1 MKKLIYIIFI
11 FIISSN
17 TYANDNYYI
26 DIDYILNNSNLGKL
40 IVNKLNNVN
49 KNNLTDFKQ
58 KEIELKNLEKEISNK
73 KNVVSEKDLNIEIDD
88 LKRKILLFREEK
100 SKRSKDFKDL
110 RSNELSNF
118 LEKITPVI
126 ENFMKKNSITIIFEK
141 KNIFIAESKY
151 DITLP
156 IIDLIN
162 NQIDE

>member
-100 SKRSKDFKDL
+100 NKRSKDFKDL

-118 LEKITPVI
+118 LEKITPII
-126 ENFMKKNSITIIFEK
+126 ENFMKENSIAIVFEK
-141 KNIFIAESKY
+141 KNIFIAQSKY
-151 DITLP
+151 DITLQ

-162 NQIDE
+162 KQFDD

>member
-1 MKKLIYIIFI
+1 MKKIIFIIFI

-73 KNVVSEKDLNIEIDD
+73 KNVISQNELNIEIDD
-88 LKRKILLFREEK
+88 LKKKITLFREEK
-100 SKRSKDFKDL
+100 
-110 RSNELSNF
+110 
-118 LEKITPVI
+118 
-126 ENFMKKNSITIIFEK
+126 KKK
-141 KNIFIAESKY
+141 
-151 DITLP
+151 
-156 IIDLIN
+156 
-162 NQIDE
+162 

>member
-1 MKKLIYIIFI
+1 M
-11 FIISSN
+11 
-17 TYANDNYYI
+17 
-26 DIDYILNNSNLGKL
+26 
-40 IVNKLNNVN
+40 N

-100 SKRSKDFKDL
+100 NKRSKDFKDL

-118 LEKITPVI
+118 LEKITPII
-126 ENFMKKNSITIIFEK
+126 ENFMKENSIAIVFEK
-141 KNIFIAESKY
+141 KNIFIAQSKY
-151 DITLP
+151 DITLQ

-162 NQIDE
+162 KQFDD

>member
-100 SKRSKDFKDL
+100 NKRSKDFKDL

-141 KNIFIAESKY
+141 KNIFIAQSKY
-151 DITLP
+151 DITLQ

-162 NQIDE
+162 KQFDD

>member
-73 KNVVSEKDLNIEIDD
+73 KNVISQNELNIEIDD
-88 LKRKILLFREEK
+88 LKKKIILFREEK
-100 SKRSKDFKDL
+100 NKKSIDFKNL

>member
-40 IVNKLNNVN
+40 IINKLNNVN

-100 SKRSKDFKDL
+100 NKRSKDFKDL

-118 LEKITPVI
+118 LEKITPII
-126 ENFMKKNSITIIFEK
+126 ENFMKENSIAIVFEK
-141 KNIFIAESKY
+141 KNIFIAQSKY
-151 DITLP
+151 DITLQ

-162 NQIDE
+162 KQFDD

>member
-1 MKKLIYIIFI
+1 MKKLIYIFFI
-11 FIISSN
+11 SIISFN
-17 TYANDNYYI
+17 THANEIYYI
-26 DIDYILNNSNLGKL
+26 DVDYVLNNSNLGKKIISKL
-40 IVNKLNNVN
+40 NKVNK
-49 KNNLTDFKQ
+49 KNQTDLEQ
-58 KEIELKNLEKEISNK
+58 KEKQLKILEKEISNK
-73 KNVVSEKDLNIEIDD
+73 KNVISQNELNIEIDD
-88 LKRKILLFREEK
+88 LKKKIILFREEK
-100 SKRSKDFKDL
+100 NKKSIDFKNL

>member
-40 IVNKLNNVN
+40 IINKLNNVN

-100 SKRSKDFKDL
+100 NKRSKDFKDL

-118 LEKITPVI
+118 LEKITPII
-126 ENFMKKNSITIIFEK
+126 ENFIK
-141 KNIFIAESKY
+141 
-151 DITLP
+151 
-156 IIDLIN
+156 
-162 NQIDE
+162 

>member
-17 TYANDNYYI
+17 TYANYNYYI

-100 SKRSKDFKDL
+100 NKRSKDFKDL

-118 LEKITPVI
+118 LEKITPII
-126 ENFMKKNSITIIFEK
+126 ENFMKENSIAIVFEK
-141 KNIFIAESKY
+141 KNIFIAQSKY
-151 DITLP
+151 DITLQ

-162 NQIDE
+162 KQFDD